1 MSHAKTA
8 TGNNMLLSL
17 ASTLVVGYLTTRFRV
32 FRFLWRFMPLL
43 VVISAWFMNR
53 QAETATGQESEVL
66 VKEPA
71 A

>member
-1 MSHAKTA
+1 MSHDKTN

-17 ASTLVVGYLTTRFRV
+17 ASTLIVGYLTTRFRL
-32 FRFLWRFMPLL
+32 FRWAWRFMPLL

-53 QAETATGQESEVL
+53 QKDVVTNAPDL
-66 VKEPA
+66 VEEPA

>member
-1 MSHAKTA
+1 MSQSKTA
-8 TGNNMLLSL
+8 SGNNMLVSL
-17 ASTLVVGYLTTRFRV
+17 ASTLVVGYLTTRFRF

-53 QAETATGQESEVL
+53 QKETISEQAAEL
-66 VKEPA
+66 VEEPA

>member
-1 MSHAKTA
+1 MSHGKTA

-17 ASTLVVGYLTTRFRV
+17 ASTLVVGYLTTRFRF
-32 FRFLWRFMPLL
+32 FRFMWRFMPLL
-43 VVISAWFMNR
+43 VVVSAWFMNR
-53 QAETATGQESEVL
+53 QAETVSEQESDER